1 MLRRRSRIYHR
12 GRGRTR
18 RRLPESRRSGTSYSR
33 GGAEAH
39 QWIHDLLD
47 EVEKERELKLGAEE
61 RSVALQWR
69 VNLDVEAVAWLR
81 RE

>member
-1 MLRRRSRIYHR
+1 
-12 GRGRTR
+12 
-18 RRLPESRRSGTSYSR
+18 
-33 GGAEAH
+33 
-39 QWIHDLLD
+39 
-47 EVEKERELKLGAEE
+47 VEKERELKLGAEE